1 MDNKKKKKESGI
13 SVEVPHIDLPEVQST
28 EYVFT
33 KHGKIFG
40 DENNKAENSF
50 NVPSKSDVLGSYTGV
65 PENKYEVPVQDAD
78 DL

>member
-1 MDNKKKKKESGI
+1 MDNKKKKNEKGI

-33 KHGKIFG
+33 KNEKIFG
-40 DENNKAENSF
+40 NREVENSF
-50 NVPSKSDVLGSYTGV
+50 KNPSKSDVLGSYTGV